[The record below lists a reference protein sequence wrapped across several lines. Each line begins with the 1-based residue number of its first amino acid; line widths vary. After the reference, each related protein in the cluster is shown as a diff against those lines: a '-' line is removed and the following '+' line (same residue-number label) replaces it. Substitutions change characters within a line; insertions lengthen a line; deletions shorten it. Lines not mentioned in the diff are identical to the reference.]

1 MNNEVLKKIVYNK
14 LAAKV
19 NNIDTSGFVLKTKY
33 DIYKSSLEKKIID
46 AEKKIPKTSAPV
58 KTTDYDAKM
67 TEVESKIPSV
77 TDSDL
82 VKKQIMM
89 QKYQALKKYYYC

>member
-1 MNNEVLKKIVYNK
+1 MQK
-14 LAAKV
+14 
-19 NNIDTSGFVLKTKY
+19 
-33 DIYKSSLEKKIID
+33 
-46 AEKKIPKTSAPV
+46 KKIPKTSAPV